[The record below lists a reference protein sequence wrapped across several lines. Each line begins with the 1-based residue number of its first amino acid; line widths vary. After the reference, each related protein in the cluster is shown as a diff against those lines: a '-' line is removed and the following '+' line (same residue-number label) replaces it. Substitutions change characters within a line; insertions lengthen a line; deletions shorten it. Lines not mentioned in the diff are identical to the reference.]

1 MGLKMVKKYTF
12 EELLDLSYGED
23 PWWTTAETHDERMFY
38 TAVYHQMM
46 ADMCIVKNAYHP
58 DYAGGVVDEC
68 VYKYYDSAHDL
79 IFWKTQTK
87 HLNLSDLSLEGK

>member
-38 TAVYHQMM
+38 TARHYQMM
-46 ADMCIVKNAYHP
+46 ADMAIKKKFHP
-58 DYAGGVVDEC
+58 DYAGGVVDKFVFE
-68 VYKYYDSAHDL
+68 YYDSAHDL
-79 IFWKTQTK
+79 IFWKTQNRWRENERDT
-87 HLNLSDLSLEGK
+87 